1 MDPGL
6 PGPGSDLNP
15 AADGNLHPT
24 FSTRPTTDHV
34 QVTTKGAVTCLH
46 GPSPLPTSVAGVC
59 NGGMGSLGTAR
70 FLNSVTRPIPVIDFK
85 DAIEAICKPQFP
97 HASYVKERNAGK

>member
-1 MDPGL
+1 MG
-6 PGPGSDLNP
+6 
-15 AADGNLHPT
+15 
-24 FSTRPTTDHV
+24 
-34 QVTTKGAVTCLH
+34 VTTTGAVTCLH
-46 GPSPLPTSVAGVC
+46 GPSSRSTSVAGVC

-97 HASYVKERNAGK
+97 HASYVKERNAALAISGGVDSMALAILFSEYQKTFP